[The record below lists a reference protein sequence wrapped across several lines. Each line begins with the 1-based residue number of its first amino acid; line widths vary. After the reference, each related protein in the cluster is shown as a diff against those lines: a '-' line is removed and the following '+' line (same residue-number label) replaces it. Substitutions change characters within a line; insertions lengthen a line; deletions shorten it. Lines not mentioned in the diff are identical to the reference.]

1 MTDQEIQI
9 LADACRMAGIDAT
22 KIKPENPFERSGKT
36 ADFLQAAVAEIDP
49 VQAAKWRVAAGGS
62 LSLATMAELQTGDE
76 LSAAAQQDL
85 WNHDAQFVDDV
96 RKQRE
101 QQMQSQLQAL
111 EKGAEEMRWKREL
124 RAAGGNEHQAKRTIQ
139 AEDQANAEHLA
150 RVSGVQG

>member
-62 LSLATMAELQTGDE
+62 LSLATMAELQAGDE

-85 WNHDAQFVDDV
+85 WNHDA
-96 RKQRE
+96 
-101 QQMQSQLQAL
+101 
-111 EKGAEEMRWKREL
+111 
-124 RAAGGNEHQAKRTIQ
+124 IC
-139 AEDQANAEHLA
+139 
-150 RVSGVQG
+150 